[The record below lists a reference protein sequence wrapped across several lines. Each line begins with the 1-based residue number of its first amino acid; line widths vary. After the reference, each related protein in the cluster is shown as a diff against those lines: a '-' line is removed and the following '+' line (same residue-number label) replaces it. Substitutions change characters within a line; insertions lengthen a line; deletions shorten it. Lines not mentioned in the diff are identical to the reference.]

1 MSMPQPAPR
10 RVVAAVT
17 GDLQPRIRAIF
28 PECDVRFV
36 RSGTEL
42 VRVLDEARCE
52 MMVVQVHFNESSA
65 AAALMCVL
73 AREESFPVVCVR
85 DVPDAKPAYAAL
97 NALRMA
103 LGGIA
108 ARAFIDLVEH
118 RDDEAGNAHVRSVL
132 ERLCAA

>member
-1 MSMPQPAPR
+1 MCAPQGAAR

-17 GDLQPRIRAIF
+17 NDLQPRIRAIF
-28 PECDVRFV
+28 PGCDVRFV

-42 VRVLDEARCE
+42 VRALDEARCE

-97 NALRMA
+97 NALRIA
-103 LGGIA
+103 LGGIV

-118 RDDEAGNAHVRSVL
+118 RDDEAGNARVRAML
-132 ERLCAA
+132 EPLL